1 MSTKEFHLTSLGYE
15 DPNKVIL
22 KEEEW
27 DQIYNARSLVYNI
40 YYIEQKYDLMISNYY
55 EFEENLLKQ
64 ALDRSIWSREY
75 QSLNDDLLTTARKII
90 NLVTSMIFYTEHIK
104 ERHIKRFQ
112 FSQEREDEIF
122 GDFRSFLKT
131 SLDYKF
137 IKGLRNYI
145 AHRDLPMDSYSYS
158 SNWEKIGEEEEDKL
172 GHFVVPAVEKVKLL
186 SDKKFSSTIVEAMES
201 KKGKIDLRV
210 PIRKTIAGLSKR
222 AKEIRESLSSE
233 YEDSKAQI
241 FDAID
246 RYKENLDGKFIH
258 CQVEKLID
266 SEVVE
271 TISLSEKMF
280 DRVEVLFK
288 RNRSQGVLERRY
300 VHNRL

>member
-1 MSTKEFHLTSLGYE
+1 MS
-15 DPNKVIL
+15 
-22 KEEEW
+22 KEEYRIVGIGNDKSNIVDLTEKEW
-27 DQIYNARSLVYNI
+27 DQIVNARSLIYNT

-55 EFEENLLKQ
+55 EFEENLLTQ
-64 ALDRSIWSREY
+64 ALDRSIWYREY

-90 NLVTSMIFYTEHIK
+90 NLVTSIVLYAEHL
-104 ERHIKRFQ
+104 EQRHIKKFQ
-112 FSQEREDEIF
+112 FGDKRNTEVF
-122 GDFRSFLKT
+122 GEFKTYLK
-131 SLDYKF
+131 SSIHYKF

-158 SNWEKIGEEEEDKL
+158 SNWERIGKEEDDKL
-172 GHFVVPAVEKVKLL
+172 GHFVVPTVEKEKLL
-186 SDKKFSSTIVEAMES
+186 SDKKFSSTVVKAMES

-210 PIRKTIAGLSKR
+210 PIRKTIAGLSR
-222 AKEIRESLSSE
+222 IAKDFRESLSPD
-233 YEDSKAQI
+233 YQDSKAQI
-241 FDAID
+241 LDAID

-258 CQVEKLID
+258 CQAEKLID
-266 SEVVE
+266 SKVVQ